1 MVCIVDGINT
11 AFNLTTVFDN
21 ACLAFL
27 EMPKPSRSAVSYSG
41 IVTAMTE

>member
-1 MVCIVDGINT
+1 MVCTADGINT

-27 EMPKPSRSAVSYSG
+27 KMPKPAASAAS
-41 IVTAMTE
+41 